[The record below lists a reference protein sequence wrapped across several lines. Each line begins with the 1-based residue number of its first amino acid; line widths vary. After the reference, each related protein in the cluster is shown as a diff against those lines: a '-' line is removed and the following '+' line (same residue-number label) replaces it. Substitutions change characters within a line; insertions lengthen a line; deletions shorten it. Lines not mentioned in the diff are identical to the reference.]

1 MHGTWHSRLKPVTPL
16 RVSNRPKQ
24 AHLRPQRRHRFHKR
38 ANLTVTSNYARDKTV
53 FLSQVLVAIR
63 AKVGR

>member
-1 MHGTWHSRLKPVTPL
+1 M
-16 RVSNRPKQ
+16 
-24 AHLRPQRRHRFHKR
+24 R
-38 ANLTVTSNYARDKTV
+38 ANLTVTSNYARHKTV